1 MVDIDWVSVTIG
13 TSVSSAAIKECHR
26 LGALNSRNLFSY
38 NSGNWK
44 LEMKLPAGLV
54 SAPRPPA
61 CPSGAWLVQANLK
74 QSLQGR
80 PLQLQLTATIW
91 GYEPSPAR
99 SAEPSGKARKYVK
112 ALLRP
117 NEWYLWARS
126 TPLAVR

>member
-54 SAPRPPA
+54 SGF
-61 CPSGAWLVQANLK
+61 S
-74 QSLQGR
+74 
-80 PLQLQLTATIW
+80 
-91 GYEPSPAR
+91 PSPVGFMPCDLIQIGRAH
-99 SAEPSGKARKYVK
+99 V
-112 ALLRP
+112 
-117 NEWYLWARS
+117 
-126 TPLAVR
+126 